1 MLTKSIDI
9 EIIPLAK
16 EHMEA
21 AAALVMARYQE
32 GRKLNPL
39 WPDKYH
45 RTDDMVPVFCH
56 REEERVGVAAVRCG
70 KVAGFIT
77 SIPYDSYGLP
87 VVWIPEWAHG
97 AEASERG
104 YLYRRMYTALADYWV
119 ARGRLKHGIKA
130 FAHEQDV
137 MDALFATGFGMNGMD
152 AMRGIS
158 ALPGPHTK
166 IKIRR
171 ANAHDTGVLMELLR
185 LLAGHL
191 RVSPVFAYFP
201 ATRIE
206 AGLEEFQK
214 QLEDEKTAI
223 FLAYEGTEIIGF
235 MRAGFP
241 SLEEFNMPAYDEK
254 TCAISIAYTREAW
267 RGKGVAAAL
276 LSRVLAWGNERG
288 CTRCT
293 VDFESANMPG
303 SRFWLSHFQPVCY
316 NLARHIEHR
325 VYAQITGE
333 Q

>member
-1 MLTKSIDI
+1 MANKSTDLS
-9 EIIPLAK
+9 IIPLAK

-39 WPDKYH
+39 WPDKYN
-45 RTDDMVPVFCH
+45 RPEDMLPVF
-56 REEERVGVAAVRCG
+56 RRGEEERVGVAAVRRG

-77 SIPYDSYGLP
+77 SIPYDSFGLP

-97 AEASERG
+97 AEASARG

-137 MDALFATGFGMNGMD
+137 MDALFTTGFGMNGMD
-152 AMRGIS
+152 AMRGIHT
-158 ALPGPHTK
+158 LPGLPPK

-171 ANAHDTGVLMELLR
+171 ATANDTGVLMELLR

-206 AGLEEFQK
+206 AGLGEFQK
-214 QLEDEKTAI
+214 QLADENTAI
-223 FLAYEGTEIIGF
+223 FLAYEGDEITGF
-235 MRAGFP
+235 IRAGLP
-241 SLEEFNMPAYDEK
+241 SLEEFNMPAYDDK
-254 TCAISIAYTREAW
+254 TCAISIAYTREDW

-276 LSRVLAWGNERG
+276 LNRVLDWARDRG

-293 VDFESANMPG
+293 VDFESANLPG